1 MHALD
6 RFGLISE
13 IRPDQPPSWEERV
26 FLTFDVDWASDAVI
40 GDTIDLVEEAGV
52 GATWFVTHDSPIL
65 ERLRS
70 NPGFELGIHPNFNFL
85 LEGDGRNGATAA
97 EVLDRLLAVVPEAK
111 AVRSHSMAQTA
122 VLLNLFA
129 ERGLTHDCNHFI
141 PGEAG
146 MELRP
151 WRYYNGLIKVPYFWE
166 DDVHCLLD
174 PKPSVT
180 ALASQPGLRVFDFHP
195 IHIFLNT
202 ETLARYEEAR
212 PFMADSV
219 TLLERR
225 GAGCEGARDLL
236 GRLLERG

>member
-1 MHALD
+1 MSCET
-6 RFGLISE
+6 FGRISE
-13 IRPDQPPSWEERV
+13 IDLGEPASWQGRV
-26 FLTFDVDWASDAVI
+26 FLTFDIDWAVEGVLA
-40 GDTIDLVEEAGV
+40 DTIDLVEQAGV
-52 GATWFVTHDSPIL
+52 AATWFVTHDSPIL

-70 NPGFELGIHPNFNFL
+70 NPRFELGIHPNFNFL

-180 ALASQPGLRVFDFHP
+180 ALATRPGLRVFDFHP

-202 ETLARYEEAR
+202 EKLARYEEAR
-212 PFMADSV
+212 PFMADAA

-225 GAGCEGARDLL
+225 GAGCDGARDLL
-236 GRLLERG
+236 GRLLERR